1 MLSLH
6 PSLRDEALKKSTKA
20 LEAQGSKVSTRM
32 CWEAVE
38 AAAGLQ
44 TVTRVLRKT
53 MLKPIPVECVEEKV
67 LKVMQQFPSSSS
79 VREAQDLRLH
89 STRMLKLPV
98 VLKELAETPPSKARE
113 VGGGWETNPELK
125 VMVP

>member
-1 MLSLH
+1 ML
-6 PSLRDEALKKSTKA
+6 REALKELAKDPEECRKN
-20 LEAQGSKVSTRM
+20 KSTRM
-32 CWEAVE
+32 LKTPVASTVESEALTKASRKWTKMKTPAE
-38 AAAGLQ
+38 DEEDEKL
-44 TVTRVLRKT
+44 KT
-53 MLKPIPVECVEEKV
+53 MVQL
-67 LKVMQQFPSSSS
+67 LMLSDA
-79 VREAQDLRLH
+79 REARNLRLH